1 MELALSNDVSPAFAI
16 ASNLDKLKN
25 FDIRDGEDEE
35 EDQMRQLRI
44 DSTVERYLT
53 RVKGEHL
60 GELAQYLIALRI
72 DFSPALRR
80 KLVEQKQ
87 VSYVV
92 GCQLS
97 PEVEDIVRA
106 VDFLMNKDGNET
118 EAIKMLIHSDLNQV
132 VNLLKN
138 SSDALSIFE

>member
-1 MELALSNDVSPAFAI
+1 
-16 ASNLDKLKN
+16 
-25 FDIRDGEDEE
+25 
-35 EDQMRQLRI
+35 MRQLRI